1 MIESESS
8 KIAKESTFRHK
19 TFELT
24 KNIVLIHYLQA
35 IFLKGYYYGY
45 F

>member
-8 KIAKESTFRHK
+8 KIAKESIFRHK
-19 TFELT
+19 TFELHQKT
-24 KNIVLIHYLQA
+24 FSYYYLQA